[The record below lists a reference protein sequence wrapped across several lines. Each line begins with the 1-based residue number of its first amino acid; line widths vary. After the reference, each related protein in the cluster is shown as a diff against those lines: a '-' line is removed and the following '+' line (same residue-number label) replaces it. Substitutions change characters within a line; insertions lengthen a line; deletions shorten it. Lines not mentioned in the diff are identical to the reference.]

1 MCDFSEVGY
10 LLIVRFT
17 INVELLRSFFTKYHF
32 GESDRRSGE
41 TFVAKKQT
49 VKIRLRRSR
58 TFLNFKIFMPLNPE
72 NILQV
77 KNLSKSFL
85 GVKALDN
92 IQFDLQKGEVHAL
105 MGENGAGKSTFMKIL
120 MGLLK
125 PDSGEIIFEG
135 ETLKSSNVYENLQ
148 KGISMIHQEIL
159 VVPELTVAQNIFLGR
174 ETNYRNWLN
183 DKVIHQKAQELL
195 DLIGVNINAQ
205 SKIKNLSIAEMQMVE
220 IAKAISNNAKV
231 IIMDEPTSALSEKEV
246 SMLFKI
252 IKELKAKGVA
262 IIYISHKMDEIYE
275 ITDRITVLRDGK
287 YIATKN
293 TNELDKNALIGL
305 MVGRETEDL
314 RAAFRFAVSNS
325 TKGKTVLKVQNLS
338 KKGKFQD
345 INFEV
350 HAGEVLGIAGLMGAG
365 RTEIARAI
373 FGLDKFDSG
382 EITLKG
388 NKIKIKSPRDAIK
401 NGIGYVS
408 EDRKTLGFIPAL
420 SIKEN
425 ISLSSL
431 ANFSKVWFVQS
442 SHETEAASKLVKD
455 LKIKSTSI
463 NQKVMNLSG
472 GNQQKVV
479 IGKVLLTSPSVIILD
494 EPTRGIDVGAKFEI
508 YKLINQLTDK
518 GIAVIMISSELPE
531 ILGMSDRIV
540 VLSKGKQAAL
550 LSKQEATQEKIMQY
564 AVH

>member
-1 MCDFSEVGY
+1 
-10 LLIVRFT
+10 
-17 INVELLRSFFTKYHF
+17 
-32 GESDRRSGE
+32 
-41 TFVAKKQT
+41 
-49 VKIRLRRSR
+49 
-58 TFLNFKIFMPLNPE
+58 MPSNSQ

-77 KNLSKSFL
+77 QNLSKSFL

-92 IQFDLQKGEVHAL
+92 IQFSLQKGEIHAL

-135 ETLKSSNVYENLQ
+135 EVLKSHNVHENLQ

-174 ETNYRNWLN
+174 ETNYRSWLN
-183 DKVIHQKAQELL
+183 DKAINQKAQEIL
-195 DLIGVNINAQ
+195 DAIGIKINAQ
-205 SKIKNLSIAEMQMVE
+205 TKIKNLSIAEMQMVE
-220 IAKAISNNAKV
+220 IAKAVSNNAKV
-231 IIMDEPTSALSEKEV
+231 IIMDEPTSALTDNEV
-246 SMLFKI
+246 AMLFKI
-252 IKELKAKGVA
+252 IKDLKAKGVA

-275 ITDRITVLRDGK
+275 ITDRITVLRDGQ

-293 TNELDKNALIGL
+293 TNELDKNALIAL
-305 MVGRETEDL
+305 MVGRQINDL
-314 RAAFRFAVSNS
+314 FLENNS
-325 TKGKTVLKVQNLS
+325 IKGESILSVQNLN
-338 KKGKFQD
+338 KKGKFKD

-373 FGLDKFDSG
+373 FGLDKYDSG
-382 EITLKG
+382 EIIIKG
-388 NKIKIKSPRDAIK
+388 NKVEIKSPEDAIK

-408 EDRKTLGFIPAL
+408 EDRKALGFIPAL

-431 ANFSKVWFVQS
+431 GNFAKTWFVNAS
-442 SHETEAASKLVKD
+442 NEHEAATRLSTD

-463 NQKVMNLSG
+463 NQKVMTLSG

-479 IGKVLLTSPSVIILD
+479 IGKVLLTAPSLIILD
-494 EPTRGIDVGAKFEI
+494 EPTRGIDIGAKFEI

-531 ILGMSDRIV
+531 ILGMSDRIM
-540 VLSKGKQAAL
+540 VLSKGKQTAL

-564 AVH
+564 AVE

>member
-1 MCDFSEVGY
+1 
-10 LLIVRFT
+10 
-17 INVELLRSFFTKYHF
+17 
-32 GESDRRSGE
+32 
-41 TFVAKKQT
+41 
-49 VKIRLRRSR
+49 
-58 TFLNFKIFMPLNPE
+58 MPSNPQ

-77 KNLSKSFL
+77 QNLYKSFV

-135 ETLKSSNVYENLQ
+135 EVLKNTNVHENLQ

-174 ETNYRNWLN
+174 ETNYRSWLN
-183 DKVIHQKAQELL
+183 DKAINQKAQQIL
-195 DLIGVNINAQ
+195 DSIGVKINARN
-205 SKIKNLSIAEMQMVE
+205 KIKNLSIAEMQMVE

-231 IIMDEPTSALSEKEV
+231 IIMDEPTSALTDNEV
-246 SMLFKI
+246 AMLFRI
-252 IKELKAKGVA
+252 IKDLKTKNVA

-287 YIATKN
+287 YIGTKP
-293 TNELDKNALIGL
+293 TNDLDKNALIAL
-305 MVGRETEDL
+305 MVGREIENL
-314 RAAFRFAVSNS
+314 QEVFRSPERSIIESRLAVLS
-325 TKGKTVLKVQNLS
+325 VQNLS
-338 KKGKFQD
+338 KKGKFKD

-350 HAGEVLGIAGLMGAG
+350 YAGEVLGISGLMGAG
-365 RTEIARAI
+365 RTEIARVI
-373 FGLDKFDSG
+373 FGLDAYDSG
-382 EITLKG
+382 EIKLNG
-388 NKIKIKSPRDAIK
+388 NKIKIKSPEDAIK

-408 EDRKTLGFIPAL
+408 EDRKALGFIPAL

-425 ISLSSL
+425 MSLSSL
-431 ANFSKVWFVQS
+431 VDFSKVWFVNS
-442 SHETEAASKLVKD
+442 TNEYEATAQLAND

-463 NQKVMNLSG
+463 NQKVVTLSG

-479 IGKVLLTSPSVIILD
+479 IGKVLLTSPSIIILD
-494 EPTRGIDVGAKFEI
+494 EPTRGIDIGAKFEI

-531 ILGMSDRIV
+531 IIGMSDRIM
-540 VLSKGKQAAL
+540 VLSKGKQTAL

-564 AVH
+564 AVE

>member
-1 MCDFSEVGY
+1 
-10 LLIVRFT
+10 
-17 INVELLRSFFTKYHF
+17 
-32 GESDRRSGE
+32 
-41 TFVAKKQT
+41 
-49 VKIRLRRSR
+49 
-58 TFLNFKIFMPLNPE
+58 MPSNSQ

-77 KNLSKSFL
+77 QNLSKSFL

-92 IQFDLQKGEVHAL
+92 IQFDLQKGEIHAL

-135 ETLKSSNVYENLQ
+135 EVLKSNNVHENLQ

-174 ETNYRNWLN
+174 ETNYRSWLN
-183 DKVIHQKAQELL
+183 DKAINQKAQEIL
-195 DLIGVNINAQ
+195 DAIGIKINAQ
-205 SKIKNLSIAEMQMVE
+205 TKIKNLSIAEMQMVE

-231 IIMDEPTSALSEKEV
+231 IIMDEPTSALTDNEV
-246 SMLFKI
+246 AMLFKI
-252 IKELKAKGVA
+252 IKDLKAKGVA

-275 ITDRITVLRDGK
+275 ITDKITVLRDGQ

-293 TNELDKNALIGL
+293 TNELDKNALIAL
-305 MVGRETEDL
+305 MVGRQINDL
-314 RAAFRFAVSNS
+314 RAAFRFLENNS
-325 TKGKTVLKVQNLS
+325 IKGESILSVQNLN
-338 KKGKFQD
+338 KKGKFKD

-373 FGLDKFDSG
+373 FGLDKYDSG
-382 EITLKG
+382 EIIIKG
-388 NKIKIKSPRDAIK
+388 NKVEIKSPEDAIK

-408 EDRKTLGFIPAL
+408 EDRKALGFIPAL

-431 ANFSKVWFVQS
+431 GNFAKTWFVNVS
-442 SHETEAASKLVKD
+442 NEHEAATRLATD

-463 NQKVMNLSG
+463 NQKVMTLSG

-479 IGKVLLTSPSVIILD
+479 IGKVLLTAPSLVILD
-494 EPTRGIDVGAKFEI
+494 EPTRGIDIGAKFEI

-531 ILGMSDRIV
+531 ILGMSDRIM
-540 VLSKGKQAAL
+540 VLSKGKQTAL

-564 AVH
+564 AVE

>member
-1 MCDFSEVGY
+1 
-10 LLIVRFT
+10 
-17 INVELLRSFFTKYHF
+17 
-32 GESDRRSGE
+32 
-41 TFVAKKQT
+41 
-49 VKIRLRRSR
+49 
-58 TFLNFKIFMPLNPE
+58 MPSNPE

-77 KNLSKSFL
+77 QNLSKSFV
-85 GVKALDN
+85 GVKALN
-92 IQFDLQKGEVHAL
+92 NVQFELQKGEVHAL

-120 MGLLK
+120 MGLLT

-135 ETLKSSNVYENLQ
+135 ETLKSSNVHKNLQ

-159 VVPELTVAQNIFLGR
+159 VVPELSVAQNIFLGQ

-183 DKVIHQKAQELL
+183 DKAINQNAQELL
-195 DLIGVNINAQ
+195 DLIGININAQ
-205 SKIKNLSIAEMQMVE
+205 TKIKNLSIAEMQMVE

-231 IIMDEPTSALSEKEV
+231 IIMDEPTSALSDKEV
-246 SMLFKI
+246 AMLFKI
-252 IKELKAKGVA
+252 IKDLKAKGVS

-275 ITDRITVLRDGK
+275 ITDRITVLRDGN
-287 YIATKN
+287 YIDTKN
-293 TNELDKNALIGL
+293 TNELDKNALIAL
-305 MVGRETEDL
+305 MVGREINNLFPENKSLMEQGEHRLTILSVENL
-314 RAAFRFAVSNS
+314 S
-325 TKGKTVLKVQNLS
+325 TKGKFEN
-338 KKGKFQD
+338 

-350 HAGEVLGIAGLMGAG
+350 KAGEVLGIAGLMGAG

-373 FGLDKFDSG
+373 FGLDKYDSG

-388 NKIKIKSPRDAIK
+388 NKINIKSPKEAIEK
-401 NGIGYVS
+401 GIGYVS
-408 EDRKTLGFIPAL
+408 EDRKALGFIPAM

-431 ANFSKVWFVQS
+431 ANFSKAWFVNTTN
-442 SHETEAASKLVKD
+442 ELEATTQLSKD

-479 IGKVLLTSPSVIILD
+479 LGKVLLTSPSLVILD
-494 EPTRGIDVGAKFEI
+494 EPTRGIDIGAKFEI

-531 ILGMSDRIV
+531 ILGMSDRIL
-540 VLSKGKQAAL
+540 VLSKGKQTAL
-550 LSKQEATQEKIMQY
+550 LSKQEATQEKIMEY
-564 AVH
+564 AVN

>member
-1 MCDFSEVGY
+1 
-10 LLIVRFT
+10 
-17 INVELLRSFFTKYHF
+17 
-32 GESDRRSGE
+32 
-41 TFVAKKQT
+41 
-49 VKIRLRRSR
+49 
-58 TFLNFKIFMPLNPE
+58 MPSNPQ

-77 KNLSKSFL
+77 QNLSKSFL

-92 IQFDLQKGEVHAL
+92 IQFSLQKGEIHAL

-120 MGLLK
+120 MGLLQ
-125 PDSGEIIFEG
+125 PDLGEIIFEG
-135 ETLKSSNVYENLQ
+135 EVLKSNNVHENLQ

-174 ETNYRNWLN
+174 ETNYRSWLN
-183 DKVIHQKAQELL
+183 DKAINQKAQEIL
-195 DLIGVNINAQ
+195 DAIGIKINAQ
-205 SKIKNLSIAEMQMVE
+205 TKIKNLSIAEMQMVE
-220 IAKAISNNAKV
+220 IAKAVSNNAKV
-231 IIMDEPTSALSEKEV
+231 IIMDEPTSALTDNEV
-246 SMLFKI
+246 AMLFKI
-252 IKELKAKGVA
+252 IKDLKAKGVA

-275 ITDRITVLRDGK
+275 ITDRITVLRDGQ

-293 TNELDKNALIGL
+293 TNELDKNALIAL
-305 MVGRETEDL
+305 MVGRQINDL
-314 RAAFRFAVSNS
+314 FLENNS
-325 TKGKTVLKVQNLS
+325 IKGESILSVQNLN
-338 KKGKFQD
+338 KKGKFKD

-373 FGLDKFDSG
+373 FGLDKYDSG
-382 EITLKG
+382 EIIIKG
-388 NKIKIKSPRDAIK
+388 NKVEIKSPEDAIK

-408 EDRKTLGFIPAL
+408 EDRKALGFIPAL

-431 ANFSKVWFVQS
+431 GNFAKTWFVNAS
-442 SHETEAASKLVKD
+442 NEHEAATRLATD

-463 NQKVMNLSG
+463 NQKVMTLSG

-479 IGKVLLTSPSVIILD
+479 IGKVLLTAPSLIILD
-494 EPTRGIDVGAKFEI
+494 EPTRGIDIGAKFEI

-531 ILGMSDRIV
+531 ILGMSDRV
-540 VLSKGKQAAL
+540 MVLSKGKQTAL

-564 AVH
+564 AVE

>member
-1 MCDFSEVGY
+1 
-10 LLIVRFT
+10 
-17 INVELLRSFFTKYHF
+17 
-32 GESDRRSGE
+32 
-41 TFVAKKQT
+41 
-49 VKIRLRRSR
+49 
-58 TFLNFKIFMPLNPE
+58 MPSNPQ

-77 KNLSKSFL
+77 QNLSKSFL

-92 IQFDLQKGEVHAL
+92 IQFDIQKGEVHAL

-135 ETLKSSNVYENLQ
+135 EILKSSNVHENLL

-174 ETNYRNWLN
+174 EISYRSWLN
-183 DKVIHQKAQELL
+183 DKVINQKAQELL
-195 DLIGVNINAQ
+195 DLIGVKINAQ
-205 SKIKNLSIAEMQMVE
+205 TKIKNLRIAEMQMVE

-231 IIMDEPTSALSEKEV
+231 IIMDEPTSALTNNEV
-246 SMLFKI
+246 AMLFKI
-252 IKELKAKGVA
+252 IKDLKDKGVA

-275 ITDRITVLRDGK
+275 IADRITVLRDGN
-287 YIATKN
+287 YIETKK
-293 TNELDKNALIGL
+293 TNEFDKNALIAL
-305 MVGRETEDL
+305 MVGREINDL
-314 RAAFRFAVSNS
+314 FPEKEIS
-325 TKGKTVLKVQNLS
+325 KGEKKAILS
-338 KKGKFQD
+338 IKNFSSKGKFEN

-365 RTEIARAI
+365 RTEIVRAI
-373 FGLDKFDSG
+373 FGLDKYDNG

-388 NKIKIKSPRDAIK
+388 NKISIKSPKEAIE

-408 EDRKTLGFIPAL
+408 EDRKALGFIPAM
-420 SIKEN
+420 SINEN

-431 ANFSKVWFVQS
+431 ANISKAWFVNSTDEQ
-442 SHETEAASKLVKD
+442 EATTQLSND
-455 LKIKSTSI
+455 LKIKSTSM
-463 NQKVMNLSG
+463 NQKVMTLSG

-479 IGKVLLTSPSVIILD
+479 IAKVLLTSPSLVILD
-494 EPTRGIDVGAKFEI
+494 EPTRGIDIGAKFEI

-531 ILGMSDRIV
+531 ILGMSDRIM
-540 VLSKGKQAAL
+540 VLSKGKQTAL
-550 LSKQEATQEKIMQY
+550 LSRQEATQEKIMQY
-564 AVH
+564 AVN

>member
-1 MCDFSEVGY
+1 
-10 LLIVRFT
+10 
-17 INVELLRSFFTKYHF
+17 
-32 GESDRRSGE
+32 
-41 TFVAKKQT
+41 
-49 VKIRLRRSR
+49 
-58 TFLNFKIFMPLNPE
+58 MPSNPQ

-77 KNLSKSFL
+77 QNLSKSFL
-85 GVKALDN
+85 GVKALDT

-135 ETLKSSNVYENLQ
+135 EILKSNSVHENLR

-174 ETNYRNWLN
+174 ETNYRSWLN
-183 DKVIHQKAQELL
+183 DKAINQKAQEIL
-195 DLIGVNINAQ
+195 DLIGVKINAQ
-205 SKIKNLSIAEMQMVE
+205 TKIKNLSIAEKQMVE

-231 IIMDEPTSALSEKEV
+231 IIMDEPTSALTDSEV
-246 SMLFKI
+246 TMLFKI
-252 IKELKAKGVA
+252 IKDLKLKGVA

-293 TNELDKNALIGL
+293 TNELDKNALIAL
-305 MVGRETEDL
+305 MVGREIENIQ
-314 RAAFRFAVSNS
+314 AAFRFSEKENF
-325 TKGKTVLKVQNLS
+325 KVEKETILSIKNFS
-338 KKGKFQD
+338 KKGKYKD

-373 FGLDKFDSG
+373 FGLDKYDSG
-382 EITLKG
+382 EIILKG
-388 NKIKIKSPRDAIK
+388 NKVEIKSPEDAIR

-408 EDRKTLGFIPAL
+408 EDRKELGFIPAM

-431 ANFSKVWFVQS
+431 GNFAKAWFVNS
-442 SHETEAASKLVKD
+442 TDEHEAATQLSNN

-463 NQKVMNLSG
+463 NQKVMTLSG

-479 IGKVLLTSPSVIILD
+479 IGKVLLTSPSLVILD
-494 EPTRGIDVGAKFEI
+494 EPTRGIDIGAKFEI
-508 YKLINQLTDK
+508 YKLINQLTDR

-531 ILGMSDRIV
+531 ILGMSDRIM
-540 VLSKGKQAAL
+540 VLSKGKQTAL

-564 AVH
+564 AVN